1 MEKTERKQSER
12 IQTSLLNPGEKV
24 VLGAIVRKL
33 PSWVTSDQLTGLG
46 VVGALMIAIG
56 YALTYLRPEWLWL
69 ANLGFFVNWF
79 GDSLDGT
86 LARHRNQQ
94 RPLYGFYIDH
104 NLDCVCTFLMVAGAG
119 MSAYMS
125 LWSSLLII
133 VPYLMLDVF
142 VMINAHLK
150 NEFRLTF
157 AKLGPTELRLIIVVA
172 NSVLYFSPAL
182 QEWSCQVSFLGKDHT
197 LMALDVVGMSISF
210 ILTIIYFV
218 SFWQD
223 AQYYG
228 RIDPLVK
235 EKED

>member
-1 MEKTERKQSER
+1 
-12 IQTSLLNPGEKV
+12 
-24 VLGAIVRKL
+24 
-33 PSWVTSDQLTGLG
+33 
-46 VVGALMIAIG
+46 
-56 YALTYLRPEWLWL
+56 
-69 ANLGFFVNWF
+69 
-79 GDSLDGT
+79 
-86 LARHRNQQ
+86 
-94 RPLYGFYIDH
+94 
-104 NLDCVCTFLMVAGAG
+104 
-119 MSAYMS
+119 MSAYMN
-125 LWSSLLII
+125 LWSSLLIV

-218 SFWQD
+218 SLWQD

-235 EKED
+235 KEED